1 MTTSTSQCQDIS
13 INKQNH
19 FVFLSLLNPS
29 LNKRKSKDQRRIK
42 QLIILFYDIYV
53 CVQSTLKKKD
63 LLNGKHLTIN
73 LTQKINDKGR
83 LQNSIMSQL
92 KSYKRIMSHLDIIE
106 VNMSYYSSLTLQF
119 YFIQVLVSK
128 GISEEKINFR
138 HCPSSTNKMFLKWLK
153 RIEMF
158 K

>member
-1 MTTSTSQCQDIS
+1 
-13 INKQNH
+13 
-19 FVFLSLLNPS
+19 
-29 LNKRKSKDQRRIK
+29 
-42 QLIILFYDIYV
+42 
-53 CVQSTLKKKD
+53 
-63 LLNGKHLTIN
+63 
-73 LTQKINDKGR
+73 
-83 LQNSIMSQL
+83 MSQL